1 MGKKVEEFK
10 LTGAQKKN
18 LIQLKKI
25 KDKIEKLDEEKKALQ
40 EPLLKFIHSV
50 GLEKATL
57 YADDVEGK
65 YAASSKKSIL
75 KSLLLEHGVSSK
87 TVEDCTKAGK
97 TYEYITFGK

>member
-57 YADDVEGK
+57 YADDVSGK
-65 YAASSKKSIL
+65 YGTSSKKTIL
-75 KSLLLEHGVSSK
+75 KNLLLEHGVSAD
-87 TVEDCTKAGK
+87 TITECTKAGN
-97 TYEYITFGK
+97 TYEYISFGK

>member
-1 MGKKVEEFK
+1 MAKAEVFK

-25 KDKIEKLDEEKKALQ
+25 KDKIEKLEEEKKAVQ
-40 EPLLKFIHSV
+40 EPLLKYIHSV

-57 YADDVEGK
+57 YADNVEGK

-75 KSLLLEHGVSSK
+75 KNLLLEHGVSAG
-87 TVEDCTKAGK
+87 TIEECTKAGK